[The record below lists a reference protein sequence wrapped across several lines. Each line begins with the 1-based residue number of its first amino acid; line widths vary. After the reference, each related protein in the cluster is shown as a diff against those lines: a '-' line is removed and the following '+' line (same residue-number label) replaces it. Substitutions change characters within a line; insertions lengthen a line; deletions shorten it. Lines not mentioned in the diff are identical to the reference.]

1 MTAAV
6 RIAVIG
12 AAGRMG
18 EEILKVLSQTSGAV
32 LSNAVT
38 EPGDPKAGRPVPF
51 GTGTF
56 GTDPD
61 AAAES
66 CDVGIDFTRPRSS
79 IAVADLFSKAG
90 KPLVIGTT
98 GFSPEE
104 KEKILSHARVIP
116 LILSPNMSLGVH
128 LLAHMVEL
136 AASVLDGFDGE
147 ILEIHHRLKKDAP
160 SGTALYL
167 AETLARARGKS
178 FSEVGLCHREGV
190 TGPRTVDE
198 VGVMSLRGGDVVGDH
213 TVHFLGEGERIEL
226 THRATSRA
234 TFARGA
240 VSAALFLAGKMP
252 GIYTMNDVLGLSGKR
267 GKG

>member
-1 MTAAV
+1 
-6 RIAVIG
+6 
-12 AAGRMG
+12 MG
-18 EEILKVLSQTSGAV
+18 EEILKVLSQTAGAV

-38 EPGDPKAGRPVPF
+38 EPGDPKAGQPVPF
-51 GTGTF
+51 GPGTF
-56 GTDPD
+56 GTDPV

-66 CDVGIDFTRPRSS
+66 CDVGIDFTSPRSS
-79 IAVADLFSKAG
+79 IAVADMFSKAG

-128 LLAHMVEL
+128 LLAHLVEL
-136 AASVLDGFDGE
+136 TASVLDGFDGE

-167 AETLARARGKS
+167 AEALARARGKS

-190 TGPRTVDE
+190 TGPRTADE
-198 VGVMSLRGGDVVGDH
+198 VGVMALRGGDVVGDH

-240 VSAALFLAGKMP
+240 VSAALFLAEMMP